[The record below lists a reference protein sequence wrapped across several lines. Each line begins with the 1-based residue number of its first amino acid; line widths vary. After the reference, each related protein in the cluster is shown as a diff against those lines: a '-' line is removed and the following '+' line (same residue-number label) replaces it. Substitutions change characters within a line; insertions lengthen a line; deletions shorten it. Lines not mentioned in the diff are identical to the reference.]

1 MLTIHEAVR
10 LCYALAIR
18 VRVDDSSIK
27 QLLHAYNGLH
37 MLPNLKILICGVVFG
52 PLLFAVTGAGVLLP
66 DSSTRVGE
74 MPEIGRP
81 MMQRMI
87 AEEPAQ
93 AQFRVMTVARR
104 SEELERLRERSAV
117 EVAPVF
123 APAPLEPDLLKPAV
137 VENPVSDDVLVTD
150 VAGPVLQP
158 SGAVETASRT
168 ASGPLQV
175 RPSETSTDVPPD
187 DTNPVRVATLL
198 AASPDADLTE
208 HAPSMLNVPL
218 PPLRPIARTS
228 SIPKRVFHRKPRIA
242 QPPTPS
248 DTFDQSLFARPL
260 LGPR

>member
-1 MLTIHEAVR
+1 M
-10 LCYALAIR
+10 
-18 VRVDDSSIK
+18 
-27 QLLHAYNGLH
+27 LHAYNGLH

-66 DSSTRVGE
+66 DSNTRVGE

-93 AQFRVMTVARR
+93 AQFRVVTVARR

-117 EVAPVF
+117 EVAPPLV
-123 APAPLEPDLLKPAV
+123 PAPLEPDLLEPAV

-158 SGAVETASRT
+158 SGAAETVSGA

-175 RPSETSTDVPPD
+175 RPTETNTDVPPD
-187 DTNPVRVATLL
+187 DINPVQVATLP
-198 AASPDADLTE
+198 ATSVEAELTE
-208 HAPSMLNVPL
+208 SGPSALNVPV
-218 PPLRPIARTS
+218 PPPRPIVRMG
-228 SIPKRVFHRKPRIA
+228 SIPTRVFHRKHRIV
-242 QPPTPS
+242 QPPVPF
-248 DTFDQSLFARPL
+248 DTFGQRLFARPL
-260 LGPR
+260 LPPR

>member
-1 MLTIHEAVR
+1 MRWRFV
-10 LCYALAIR
+10 YALLIR
-18 VRVDDSSIK
+18 ASSK
-27 QLLHAYNGLH
+27 LLHAYNGLH

-66 DSSTRVGE
+66 DSNTRVGE
-74 MPEIGRP
+74 VPEIGRP

-93 AQFRVMTVARR
+93 AQFRITTVARR
-104 SEELERLRERSAV
+104 SEELERLRELSAV
-117 EVAPVF
+117 EVAP
-123 APAPLEPDLLKPAV
+123 AQLEPDLLKPAV

-158 SGAVETASRT
+158 SRAMETASGT

-175 RPSETSTDVPPD
+175 RPTETSTNVPPD
-187 DTNPVRVATLL
+187 DAGPMQVATLP
-198 AASPDADLTE
+198 ATPPDGDLTE
-208 HAPSMLNVPL
+208 HAPSVLNVPL

-228 SIPKRVFHRKPRIA
+228 SIPKRVFHRKHRVA

-248 DTFDQSLFARPL
+248 DTFGQSLFARPL

>member
-1 MLTIHEAVR
+1 MRWRFV
-10 LCYALAIR
+10 YALLIR
-18 VRVDDSSIK
+18 ASSK
-27 QLLHAYNGLH
+27 LLHAYNGLH

-66 DSSTRVGE
+66 DSNTRVGE

-81 MMQRMI
+81 MMQRII
-87 AEEPAQ
+87 AEEPAH
-93 AQFRVMTVARR
+93 FRIMTVARR
-104 SEELERLRERSAV
+104 SEELERLRELSAV
-117 EVAPVF
+117 EVAP
-123 APAPLEPDLLKPAV
+123 AQLEPDLLKPAV

-150 VAGPVLQP
+150 VAGPVLP
-158 SGAVETASRT
+158 PPGAMETASGT

-175 RPSETSTDVPPD
+175 RPTETSTDVPPD
-187 DTNPVRVATLL
+187 DASPMQVATLP
-198 AASPDADLTE
+198 ATPPDGDLTE
-208 HAPSMLNVPL
+208 HAPSVLNVPR

-248 DTFDQSLFARPL
+248 DTFGQSLFARPL

>member
-1 MLTIHEAVR
+1 
-10 LCYALAIR
+10 LAIR
-18 VRVDDSSIK
+18 VRVADSSIK

-66 DSSTRVGE
+66 DSNTRVGE

-81 MMQRMI
+81 MMQRII
-87 AEEPAQ
+87 AEEPAH
-93 AQFRVMTVARR
+93 FRIMTVARR
-104 SEELERLRERSAV
+104 SEELERLRELSAV
-117 EVAPVF
+117 EVAP
-123 APAPLEPDLLKPAV
+123 AQLEPDLLKPAV

-150 VAGPVLQP
+150 EAGPVLP
-158 SGAVETASRT
+158 PPGAMETVSGT

-175 RPSETSTDVPPD
+175 RPTETSTDVPPD
-187 DTNPVRVATLL
+187 DASPMQVATLP
-198 AASPDADLTE
+198 AIPPDGDLTE
-208 HAPSMLNVPL
+208 HAPSVLNVPLPPLPPL

-248 DTFDQSLFARPL
+248 DTFGQSLFARPL

>member
-18 VRVDDSSIK
+18 VRVGDSSIK

-66 DSSTRVGE
+66 DSNTRVGE

-87 AEEPAQ
+87 AEERAQ
-93 AQFRVMTVARR
+93 AQLHIMTVARR
-104 SEELERLRERSAV
+104 SEELERLRELSAV

-123 APAPLEPDLLKPAV
+123 ALPQLEPDLLKPAV

-150 VAGPVLQP
+150 VAGPVLPP
-158 SGAVETASRT
+158 SVETASRT
-168 ASGPLQV
+168 ATGSLQV
-175 RPSETSTDVPPD
+175 RPTETSTDVPPD
-187 DTNPVRVATLL
+187 DVSPMQVATLP
-198 AASPDADLTE
+198 ATPPDGDLTE
-208 HAPSMLNVPL
+208 HAPSVLNVPL